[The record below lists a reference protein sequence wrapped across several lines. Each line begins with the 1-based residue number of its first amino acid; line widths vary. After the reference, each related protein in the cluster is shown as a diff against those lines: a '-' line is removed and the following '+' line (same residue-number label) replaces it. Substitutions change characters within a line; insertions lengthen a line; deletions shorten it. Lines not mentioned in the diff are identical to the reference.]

1 MRGRGQC
8 SLTMF
13 ADLLPAMVDSNNRW
27 PSVWIYDTSIRR
39 PRDLAQGGKE
49 LSKTFSRKNVS
60 SRSDSF
66 ALCFMG
72 LFTSLMR

>member
-1 MRGRGQC
+1 MRGREQC

-27 PSVWIYDTSIRR
+27 PSVWIYDTSIGR
-39 PRDLAQGGKE
+39 PRDLAPGGKE
-49 LSKTFSRKNVS
+49 VKCFQEKKNVS

-66 ALCFMG
+66 ALWVC
-72 LFTSLMR
+72 LHL